1 MRQLS
6 NHVLRVTPPSG
17 NLGHGDLLMREVPD
31 VPPPPGFKP
40 LLEYRNTNPVGFHNW
55 MKDRALVEQFT
66 SQIELYVGAPQDL
79 NPAGVQGPLL
89 LRSK

>member
-1 MRQLS
+1 
-6 NHVLRVTPPSG
+6 
-17 NLGHGDLLMREVPD
+17 
-31 VPPPPGFKP
+31 
-40 LLEYRNTNPVGFHNW
+40 

-89 LRSK
+89 LRSKKVLSDHVWRAGLR